1 MCKKLL
7 CFLTLMTSVFLFS
20 ACSSFGSLSDSDM
33 NIYEKIHS
41 YYNKM
46 ESYSANLEFTVYSN
60 KTENQYKATEKAL
73 GNDRFYIKTTSSESD
88 LSVTTISNGD
98 KTKTVTEGSDYSV
111 TLPSKDALYLLF
123 VNTFFKTYYAS
134 EETVLTVNKASEGNV
149 TILETSLS
157 PISKNAAKILLS
169 INNDTLAPEEITVY
183 NISGNPWIKGKFSN
197 FKYNDKEI
205 SESVFCT
212 D

>member
-1 MCKKLL
+1 
-7 CFLTLMTSVFLFS
+7 MTSVFFFS
-20 ACSSFGSLSDSDM
+20 ACSPLGSLSDSDM

-46 ESYSANLEFTVYSN
+46 ECYSANLEFTVYSN
-60 KTENQYKATEKAL
+60 KTENKYVASEKAL
-73 GNDRFYIKTTSSESD
+73 GNDKFYMKTTSPKSD
-88 LSVTTISNGD
+88 LSVTTISNGK
-98 KTKTVTEGSDYSV
+98 KTKTLTEGSDYSV
-111 TLPSKDALYLLF
+111 TLPSNDALCLLF
-123 VNTFFKTYYAS
+123 VNTFFKTYYSS

-149 TILETSLS
+149 TILETTLS
-157 PISKNAAKILLS
+157 PISKNAAKIQLS

-183 NISGNPWIKGKFSN
+183 NIGGNPWIKGKFSD

-205 SESVFCT
+205 NESVFNT